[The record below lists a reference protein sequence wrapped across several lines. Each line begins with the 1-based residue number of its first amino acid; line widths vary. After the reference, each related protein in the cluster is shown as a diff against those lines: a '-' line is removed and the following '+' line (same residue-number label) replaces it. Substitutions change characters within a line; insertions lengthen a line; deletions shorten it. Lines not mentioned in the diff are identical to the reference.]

1 MCNDSARTKPNGDE
15 GDFVGEAGLCAL
27 TLSRGQSFCLLSG
40 LGNGVYSG
48 LASLLL
54 SGLKGAVDGNV
65 NELVETGVRFHA
77 RGGLFAAF
85 DDTEIVR
92 EEADA
97 PFDGFEGAVMLQR
110 MGLALGFFDEFS
122 VRDTG
127 LGPVLREMIGIEFVE
142 TKMVA
147 RRADNDTF
155 AAFLADFLRVHGSA
169 DGFEERIEPKIAHA
183 FGMRSDL
190 GRKRDKNAAIG
201 SQTVD
206 YAIFQVLRHALYV
219 TD

>member
-1 MCNDSARTKPNGDE
+1 M
-15 GDFVGEAGLCAL
+15 
-27 TLSRGQSFCLLSG
+27 
-40 LGNGVYSG
+40 
-48 LASLLL
+48 ASLLL
-54 SGLKGAVDGNV
+54 SGLEGTVEGNV

-77 RGGLFAAF
+77 GSGFLAAF

-92 EEADA
+92 EEADS
-97 PFDGFEGAVMLQR
+97 PFDGFEGAVMLKR
-110 MGLALGFFDEFS
+110 MGLALGFFDEFA

-127 LGPVLREMIGIEFVE
+127 FGPLLRKMIGIEFVE
-142 TKMVA
+142 TRMVA

-155 AAFLADFLRVHGSA
+155 AAFLSDFLRVHGSA
-169 DGFEERIEPKIAHA
+169 DGCKERIERKIAHA
-183 FGMRSDL
+183 FGMRGDL
-190 GRKRDKNAAIG
+190 GRKRHKNATIG